1 MVETYEIAVFFH
13 NKLIASTTCSLTE
26 APRSFARHVRDFMR
40 FREDHMEA
48 KFQDSS
54 HFISFANP
62 HLMIV
67 MMGNVTKMIL
77 EITTKEVYYILMD

>member
-1 MVETYEIAVFFH
+1 MYEIAVFFH
-13 NKLIASTTCSLTE
+13 NKMIASTSCSLND
-26 APRSFARHVRDFMR
+26 APRIFARHVRDFMR

-62 HLMIV
+62 HLMV
-67 MMGNVTKMIL
+67 MMMGDVTKRIL